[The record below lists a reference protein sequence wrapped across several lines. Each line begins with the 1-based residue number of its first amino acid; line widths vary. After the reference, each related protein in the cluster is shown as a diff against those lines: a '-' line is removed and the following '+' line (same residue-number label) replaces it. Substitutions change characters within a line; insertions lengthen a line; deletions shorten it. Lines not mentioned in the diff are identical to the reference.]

1 MQKVPGTQWK
11 ALLPFLSRERE
22 FNMFIIGD
30 IENTTPDAQHMEVFV
45 DGDIQDPKGVL
56 LRYYKFFVLSSSE
69 SMEYSQ
75 AAKIIRDFEGAMI
88 ISGAVRSIDMISPF
102 LLDITE
108 EEDLMYFASLREPSL
123 LETDLPI
130 RRASM
135 KDARK
140 LLNLLSTIEEFHA
153 TEEESFMT
161 TLEDGSTRR
170 YIVEDGDKII
180 CTAAST
186 AESSDMAMIIGV
198 ATHKDYRNRGLASA
212 VVSKLCSDLL
222 SEGKTP
228 CLFYDNPNAGKIYNR
243 LGFKVIGKWKML
255 RFKR

>member
-1 MQKVPGTQWK
+1 
-11 ALLPFLSRERE
+11 
-22 FNMFIIGD
+22 
-30 IENTTPDAQHMEVFV
+30 
-45 DGDIQDPKGVL
+45 
-56 LRYYKFFVLSSSE
+56 
-69 SMEYSQ
+69 
-75 AAKIIRDFEGAMI
+75 
-88 ISGAVRSIDMISPF
+88 
-102 LLDITE
+102 
-108 EEDLMYFASLREPSL
+108 
-123 LETDLPI
+123 
-130 RRASM
+130 
-135 KDARK
+135 
-140 LLNLLSTIEEFHA
+140 
-153 TEEESFMT
+153 MT

-170 YIVEDGDKII
+170 YIAEDGDKII